1 MYSITRI
8 KVLQELFHRLFT
20 ELFSKLHSMFQREIY
35 RQDQKKGPEAP
46 DSHYFKFQGSCLA
59 NFIFPL
65 K

>member
-35 RQDQKKGPEAP
+35 RQDQKKGPRGP
-46 DSHYFKFQGSCLA
+46 RQ
-59 NFIFPL
+59 PL
-65 K
+65 F